1 MTMRV
6 AIYDEEAKMMSA
18 ASRETSSEPAMPVI
32 APMPDAFRFADCE
45 VRVPSREIVRGGVV
59 QKVERLSFDLIVY
72 LISNRGRVVTKDELL
87 RGVWRNMFVS
97 DSVITQGVMKARR
110 VLADDGA
117 TRSFIRTVHRVGY
130 KFDEHV
136 LYAVP
141 AARES
146 VSAPASQLV
155 LVASPANLDEETRKV
170 IVNATDTLALELA
183 RFGLTVRCVDSGE
196 FPGSEMRLYRRA

>member
-1 MTMRV
+1 MRA
-6 AIYDEEAKMMSA
+6 AIHAEDQDSISRTERQPA
-18 ASRETSSEPAMPVI
+18 AAATPSIM

-59 QKVERLSFDLIVY
+59 QRVERLSFDLIVY

-87 RGVWRNMFVS
+87 RSVWRNMFVS

-110 VLADDGA
+110 VLGDDGQA
-117 TRSFIRTVHRVGY
+117 RSFIRTVHRVGY

-141 AARES
+141 PVRETVNPQAS
-146 VSAPASQLV
+146 QFVLITYPASLDDATRHA
-155 LVASPANLDEETRKV
+155 VAHATETL
-170 IVNATDTLALELA
+170 TQDLE
-183 RFGLTVRCVDSGE
+183 RFGITVRFVDSGE
-196 FPGSEMRLYRRA
+196 LPDLDTRIHRRA

>member
-1 MTMRV
+1 MR
-6 AIYDEEAKMMSA
+6 AIHGEELQGVSCV
-18 ASRETSSEPAMPVI
+18 SPETSSTPVTPAI

-45 VRVPSREIVRGGVV
+45 VRVPSREIIRGGVA

-87 RGVWRNMFVS
+87 RSVWRNMFVS

-110 VLADDGA
+110 VLADDGQA
-117 TRSFIRTVHRVGY
+117 RSFIRTVHRVGY

-141 AARES
+141 VTRDS
-146 VSAPASQLV
+146 TNAPASPFV
-155 LVASPANLDEETRKV
+155 LIASPSNLDE
-170 IVNATDTLALELA
+170 ATHQTVAVAIDTLAQELA
-183 RFGLTVRCVDSGE
+183 QVGLSVRFVDSSE
-196 FPGSEMRLYRRA
+196 SPGSEMRIYRRA